1 MPAPRGLRRAGAL
14 ALAALGIATAPAP
27 ATAQYFG
34 RNKVRYEAFRFELLR
49 TKHFEVYFYPEE
61 AAAAPIVARMAERW
75 YVRHAAALGHQLR
88 GTQTVIVYASHP
100 HFEQTNAI
108 DGDLSEG
115 TGGVTEALKRR
126 IVMPL
131 AGPLAETDHVLG
143 HELVH
148 AFQYDITGQGR
159 GGLAAIPTA
168 ARLPLWFIEGMAEYL
183 SLGPVDPNTAMW
195 LRDAARQNRLP
206 NLRQLEDPR
215 YFPYR
220 YGQAFLAYLAAR
232 YGDQAIGDMLR
243 AAGRSG
249 DVAHALAEVT
259 GTPPDTLAKQWHAA
273 VRAWAAPVEAATR
286 PAATFGRILEGQQKD
301 ARMNIAPAVSPDGR
315 RVAFFSDRGLF
326 AVELYL
332 ADAVTGKVER
342 SLVRT
347 AVDAHYESLEFI
359 TSSGAWDATGRRF
372 AFGAVA
378 KGRPIL
384 TVLDVERDRIE
395 REIPLPA
402 LGEIFT
408 PTWSPDGRAIA
419 FSALAGGVS
428 DLFVYD
434 LGAGAL
440 RRVTADAF
448 ADLQPA
454 WSPDGRTIAFVTD
467 RFSTTLPD
475 LRFGAYRLALYD
487 VATGRITPLPGFPQ
501 GKHIN
506 PQWSPD
512 GAHIYFVSDHDGI
525 SNVYRLDV
533 VGGMVRQVT
542 DVPTGASG
550 ITALSPVI
558 SVAQRGGRLVF
569 TAYEGGVYRLYAI
582 DGGATLAGSRPVD
595 LSASRPAVLPPADA
609 PDPTLLLRLAD
620 AETGLPPDTAFPA
633 APYHPKL
640 SLSYVAPPTLAV
652 GADRY
657 GAYVGGGTAL
667 YFSDLLGD
675 HNLVTGFQVNG
686 GLKDLSALLGY
697 QNQSRRLNWGAVVQ
711 QVPYVTGNYAAGF
724 VDTTYVEQV
733 YLQRQTNR
741 SISGLLAYP
750 FSRVQRVEMSLGY
763 ERISFDQEVET
774 RAFSLNT
781 GLLVYDSTV
790 TLPSPAALNL
800 MVSDVALVYDNSYFG
815 ATSPVLGQ
823 RYRLDV
829 QQMTGSITTTTAI
842 ADYRR
847 YLMPVRPWTIAARLL
862 HVGRYGRDAED
873 PRLGPLFL
881 GYPGLVR
888 GYDNGSFDPNECPA
902 ATTPSGCPVFDRLLG
917 SRMLLANAELRFPL
931 FGVLGIGGG
940 YYGAFPL
947 EAAIFADAGVAWTQ
961 APGDKP
967 TFLGGNRPGVSSAGV
982 ALRAN
987 LFGYAIGELDVVKP
1001 FQRPGKG
1008 WLIELNLI
1016 PGF

>member
-1 MPAPRGLRRAGAL
+1 MLVARLRWAWTL
-14 ALAALGIATAPAP
+14 ALAALGIATGVRT

-34 RNKVRYEAFRFELLR
+34 RNKVRYEAFRFEFLR

-61 AAAAPIVARMAERW
+61 AAAAPLVARMAERW
-75 YVRHAAALGHQLR
+75 YARHAAALGHQLR
-88 GTQTVIVYASHP
+88 GLQTVIVYASHP

-108 DGDLSEG
+108 DGDIGEG

-183 SLGPVDPNTAMW
+183 SLGPIDANTAMW

-232 YGDQAIGDMLR
+232 NGDQAIGDLLR

-259 GTPPDTLAKQWHAA
+259 ATPPDTLIKQWHTAI
-273 VRAWAAPVEAATR
+273 REWAAPVETATR
-286 PAATFGRILEGQQKD
+286 PAVAFGRLLAGQQKD
-301 ARMNIAPAVSPDGR
+301 ALMNVAPAVSPDGR

-326 AVELYL
+326 AVELYV

-342 SLVRT
+342 SLVKS

-359 TSSGAWDATGRRF
+359 SSSGAWDATGRRF
-372 AFGAVA
+372 AFGAIA
-378 KGRPIL
+378 KGRPVL
-384 TVLDVERDRIE
+384 TVLDVEHDRIE
-395 REIPLPA
+395 REVPFA
-402 LGEIFT
+402 TLGEIFT
-408 PTWSPDGRAIA
+408 PTWSPDGHAIA
-419 FSALAGGVS
+419 FSALVGGVS

-434 LGAGAL
+434 LAAGAL
-440 RRVTADAF
+440 HRITDDPF

-454 WSPDGRTIAFVTD
+454 WSPDGKTIAFVTD
-467 RFSTTLPD
+467 RFSTTLAD
-475 LRFGAYRLALYD
+475 LRFGAYRLALLD
-487 VATGRITPLPGFPQ
+487 VATGRISPLPGFPT

-506 PQWSPD
+506 PQWSPN
-512 GAHIYFVSDHDGI
+512 GANLYFVSDHDGI
-525 SNVYRLDV
+525 SNVYRMDL
-533 VGGMVRQVT
+533 VGGLIRQVT
-542 DVPTGASG
+542 DVATGASG

-569 TAYEGGVYRLYAI
+569 TAYEGGAHRLYAI
-582 DGGATLAGSRPVD
+582 DGDQRLSGGRLTD
-595 LSASRPAVLPPADA
+595 LSATRAAVLPPADA

-620 AETGLPPDTAFPA
+620 AETGLPPETAFPV

-686 GLKDLSALLGY
+686 GLKDMSALLGY
-697 QNQSRRLNWGAVVQ
+697 QNLSHRVDWGVMVQ
-711 QVPYVTGNYAAGF
+711 QVPYVTGGYAQGF
-724 VDTTYVEQV
+724 VDTTYVQQV

-741 SISGLLAYP
+741 SLSGLLAYP
-750 FSRVQRVEMSLGY
+750 FSRVQRVELSLGY
-763 ERISFDQEVET
+763 EQISFDQRLET
-774 RAFSLNT
+774 QAYSLTT
-781 GLLVYDSTV
+781 GALVYDSTV

-829 QQMTGSITTTTAI
+829 QQMTGGITTTTAI

-847 YLMPVRPWTIAARLL
+847 YFMPVRPWTFAARVL

-888 GYDNGSFDPNECPA
+888 GYDNGSFDPSECPA
-902 ATTPSGCPVFDRLLG
+902 ATTPSGCPAFDRLLG
-917 SRMLLANAELRFPL
+917 SRLLLANAELRFPL
-931 FGVLGIGGG
+931 FGVFGLGGG
-940 YYGAFPL
+940 YYGAFPV
-947 EAAIFADAGVAWTQ
+947 EAALFADAGVAWTE
-961 APGDKP
+961 ADRP
-967 TFLGGNRPGVSSAGV
+967 TLFGGSRPGVSSAGI

-987 LFGYAIGELDVVKP
+987 LFGFAIGELDVVKP
-1001 FQRPGKG
+1001 FQRPAKG
-1008 WLIELNLI
+1008 WLVELSLI

>member
-1 MPAPRGLRRAGAL
+1 MLAPRRLCRAGVL
-14 ALAALGIATAPAP
+14 ALAALELATVPPP

-61 AAAAPIVARMAERW
+61 AAAAPLVARMAERW
-75 YVRHAAALGHQLR
+75 YARHAATLGHQLR
-88 GTQTVIVYASHP
+88 GVQTLIVYASHP

-108 DGDLSEG
+108 EGDVGEG

-183 SLGPVDPNTAMW
+183 SLGPVDANTAMW

-220 YGQAFLAYLAAR
+220 DGHAFLAYLAAR

-259 GTPPDTLAKQWHAA
+259 GTRPDTLVKQWHTAI
-273 VRAWAAPVEAATR
+273 REWAAPVEAATR
-286 PAATFGRILEGQQKD
+286 PAAAFGRVLEGQQTE

-326 AVELYL
+326 AVELYV

-347 AVDAHYESLEFI
+347 SVDAHYESLEFI
-359 TSSGAWDATGRRF
+359 SSSGAWDATGRRF
-372 AFGAVA
+372 AFGAIA
-378 KGRPIL
+378 KGRPVL
-384 TVLDVERDRIE
+384 TVLDLEHDRIE
-395 REIPLPA
+395 REIPLPK

-434 LGAGAL
+434 LDAGAL
-440 RRVTADAF
+440 RRVTDDPF

-454 WSPDGRTIAFVTD
+454 WSPDGKTIAFVTD
-467 RFSTTLPD
+467 RFSTTLRD

-487 VATGRITPLPGFPQ
+487 VASGRISPLPGFTT

-506 PQWSPD
+506 PQWSPN
-512 GAHIYFVSDHDGI
+512 GANLYFVSDHDGI
-525 SNVYRLDV
+525 SNVYRMDV
-533 VGGMVRQVT
+533 VSGMIQQVT
-542 DVPTGASG
+542 DVTTGASG

-569 TAYEGGVYRLYAI
+569 TAYEEGAHRLYAI
-582 DGGATLAGSRPVD
+582 DAGEKLAGGRPVD
-595 LSASRPAVLPPADA
+595 LSATRAAVLPPADA
-609 PDPTLLLRLAD
+609 PDPTLLLKLAD
-620 AETGLPPDTAFPA
+620 AETGLPPEAAFPV
-633 APYHPKL
+633 APYHSKL
-640 SLSYVAPPTLAV
+640 SLSYVAPPTLAI

-667 YFSDLLGD
+667 FFSDLLGD
-675 HNLVTGFQVNG
+675 HNLITGFQVNG
-686 GLKDLSALLGY
+686 GLKDLSALVGY
-697 QNQSRRLNWGAVVQ
+697 QDQSRRLNWGVFAQ
-711 QVPYVTGNYAAGF
+711 QVPYVTGGYAAGF
-724 VDTTYVEQV
+724 VDTTYVQQV

-741 SISGLLAYP
+741 SIAGLLAYP

-763 ERISFDQEVET
+763 ERISFDQQLET
-774 RAFSLNT
+774 QAFSVTT
-781 GLLVYDSTV
+781 GQLLLDSTV

-842 ADYRR
+842 AHYRR
-847 YLMPVRPWTIAARLL
+847 YFMPVRPWTVAARLL
-862 HVGRYGRDAED
+862 HVGRYGRDGED

-881 GYPGLVR
+881 GYPGLRR
-888 GYDNGSFDPNECPA
+888 GYDHRPFDPSECSPSPNGGCPA
-902 ATTPSGCPVFDRLLG
+902 FDRLLG
-917 SRMLLANAELRFPL
+917 SRMLVANAELRFPL
-931 FGVLGIGGG
+931 LGVLGIGGG

-947 EAAIFADAGVAWTQ
+947 EAAIFADAGVAWTES
-961 APGDKP
+961 DRP
-967 TFLGGNRPGVSSAGV
+967 TFFGGHRPGVSSAGV

-987 LFGYAIGELDVVKP
+987 LLGFAIGELDVVRP
-1001 FQRPGKG
+1001 FQRPAKG
-1008 WLIELNLI
+1008 WLAEVSLI